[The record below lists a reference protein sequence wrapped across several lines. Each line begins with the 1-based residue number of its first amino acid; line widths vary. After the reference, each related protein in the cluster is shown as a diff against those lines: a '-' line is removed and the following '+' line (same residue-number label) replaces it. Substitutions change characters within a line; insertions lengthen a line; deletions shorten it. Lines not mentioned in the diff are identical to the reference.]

1 MPPEDT
7 GQPLAAPETQDPKAA
22 AADAFRNYEPEAGAR
37 ELPPRAPDGKF
48 AKATEEI
55 EAEAEPETVEAEAE
69 SQVEGEQEPEA
80 ADEAQPEELILP
92 ESWPADKAELWNT
105 LEPDAQAY
113 IRQRDAEQKAAINAK
128 FMETANARKAA
139 EAQIAEAQA
148 NRANALAVLDT
159 AIAVLQPQAPPL
171 SMLDINSSDYDPD
184 SYHYQKA
191 QAESQAQYVQSLL
204 VQRQQLTAQEQ
215 QEALNAVQQQ
225 DAEINEKLGPAF
237 MAEYPESVDPQK
249 AQGFFADLIK
259 FGVEAGLP
267 AEMFRQSQPNIAEWQ
282 LLADAKKW
290 RAHKAAL
297 EKARQGK
304 PEPKK
309 AQPVVRPGVTTPRSA
324 IEATKQ
330 RSDMERLDRTGR
342 YQDAAPIFKR
352 LMKG

>member
-7 GQPLAAPETQDPKAA
+7 GQPLAAPETELTVA
-22 AADAFRNYEPEAGAR
+22 EAGAAFKALDAPSER
-37 ELPPRAPDGKF
+37 PRNPDGTF
-48 AKATEEI
+48 AREAQEI

-69 SQVEGEQEPEA
+69 SQDEGEPEPEA
-80 ADEAQPEELILP
+80 AEEAQPEEPVLP

-105 LEPDAQAY
+105 LDPDAQAF
-113 IRQRDAEQKAAINAK
+113 IRQRDIEAKSAVNAR
-128 FMETANARKAA
+128 FMEAANARKAA

-171 SMLDINSSDYDPD
+171 SMLDISSSDYDPD
-184 SYHYQKA
+184 TYHYQKA
-191 QAESQAQYVQSLL
+191 QAESQAQYVQNLL
-204 VQRQQLTAQEQ
+204 AQRQQLTAQEQ
-215 QEALNAVQQQ
+215 QEAMNAVQQQ

-237 MAEYPESVDPQK
+237 MAEYPDSVDPQK

-304 PEPKK
+304 PEPRK
-309 AQPVVRPGVTTPRSA
+309 ALPVVRPGVTTPRSA
-324 IEATKQ
+324 VEASRRQ
-330 RSDMERLDRTGR
+330 AASERLARSGSIE
-342 YQDAAPIFKR
+342 DAAAVFK
-352 LMKG
+352 LS